1 MVQVYEFEQW
11 VGAADLQQMVLRLN
25 SQRPRYIRYNSTDIS
40 ILDTPRA
47 LAVDEED
54 DTVLG
59 ESRSL
64 VCQCCSIN

>member
-59 ESRSL
+59 KY
-64 VCQCCSIN
+64 N